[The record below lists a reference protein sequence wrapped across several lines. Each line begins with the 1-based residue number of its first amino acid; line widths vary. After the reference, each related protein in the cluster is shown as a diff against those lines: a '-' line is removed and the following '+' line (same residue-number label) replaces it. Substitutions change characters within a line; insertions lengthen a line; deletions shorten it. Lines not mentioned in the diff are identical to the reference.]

1 MRIQFSVARQR
12 QLSGEF
18 EVIDHAAK
26 VTAMLASW
34 QGRDVEAIVAFFTE
48 DAVYSNVPIDPP
60 NIGKAQIREFLTW
73 FFGAVDDLEFTII
86 RQIANADGWV
96 MNERNDRLDFGG
108 KVVNLPIMGVF
119 EFRGELI
126 SAWRDYFDMALLD
139 ALGTEV
145 SVPR

>member
-1 MRIQFSVARQR
+1 MSALTTSQPTVNKPPFTRETALRKVR
-12 QLSGEF
+12 
-18 EVIDHAAK
+18 AA
-26 VTAMLASW
+26 
-34 QGRDVEAIVAFFTE
+34 E
-48 DAVYSNVPIDPP
+48 DAWNSRDPQRVSLAYSEDSEWRNRDRFLRGR
-60 NIGKAQIREFLTW
+60 NQIREFLTW

-86 RQIANADGWV
+86 RQIAHADGWV